1 MRLFKVF
8 SNNCYQIF
16 PVAIVGKFTCL
27 GLSASFGCW
36 RFVCCGL
43 FSWCF
48 LGCWRFV
55 CCGLFSWC
63 FLGCW
68 RFVCCGLFSWCFLG
82 CWRFVCCGL
91 FSWCFLGCWRFAGAF
106 VCCWPLQLVFLAGSS
121 AAASS
126 AGAGCWRFVC
136 CGLFSLLPHA
146 GASSLSLA
154 NFSSARSCA
163 FWPGSAFLGL
173 FLVFLSKIPA
183 ASKKRDTRSV
193 T

>member
-27 GLSASFGCW
+27 A
-36 RFVCCGL
+36 
-43 FSWCF
+43 FSF

-91 FSWCFLGCWRFAGAF
+91 FSWCFLAGASSAAALQL
-106 VCCWPLQLVFLAGSS
+106 VLPRLLALRLLPLQLVLPRLLALRLLRFFSWCFL
-121 AAASS
+121 
-126 AGAGCWRFVC
+126 GCWR
-136 CGLFSLLPHA
+136 LFSWCLAA
-146 GASSLSLA
+146 GFFIISP
-154 NFSSARSCA
+154 FQRSCA

-183 ASKKRDTRSV
+183 ASKNV
-193 T
+193 THDQ